1 MYTVY
6 LVKPGSWSSA
16 YVYAYSS
23 IDENNINAVWHG
35 VQMTDL
41 GNGLYSYNIPDSL
54 GSSPYVVFNDNGNS
68 QYPQSGGLQ
77 VTSNN
82 MILNVTD
89 WSTYSTSTPSTTTFA
104 TVTIPSTN
112 TVVSYDNTNVV
123 QAINYN
129 SALLYVL
136 IVMLGVVC
144 AWYFFY
150 HLLRKFI

>member
-1 MYTVY
+1 MSYTVY
-6 LVKPGSWSSA
+6 LVKPSNWTCA

-23 IDENNINAVWHG
+23 SDVNIKNAEWHG

-68 QYPQSGGLQ
+68 QFPQTGCLQ

-89 WSTYSTSTPSTTTFA
+89 WSTYSTSTPSTITVATT
-104 TVTIPSTN
+104 TVSTT
-112 TVVSYDNTNVV
+112 TVYDNSNVV

-129 SALLYVL
+129 SALLYIL
-136 IVMLGVVC
+136 IVMLGIVAC
-144 AWYFFY
+144 WYFFY
-150 HLLRKFI
+150 HLLKKFI

>member
-6 LVKPGSWSSA
+6 LVKPSSWSSA

-23 IDENNINAVWHG
+23 TDGNNINAEWHG

-41 GNGLYSYNIPDSL
+41 GNGLYSYNIPDTL
-54 GSSPYVVFNDNGNS
+54 GSNPFVVFNDNSNS

-89 WSTYSTSTPSTTTFA
+89 WSTYSTVTPSTITVA
-104 TVTIPSTN
+104 TVTNQSTN
-112 TVVSYDNTNVV
+112 TVVAYDNTNVV

-129 SALLYVL
+129 SSLLYCL
-136 IVMLGVVC
+136 IIMLGVVC

-150 HLLRKFI
+150 KLIKIFI